1 MRVKGILQNDIND
14 CGVACLATVCS
25 YFNYKVPL
33 IKIRELI
40 KCPEEGISIL
50 DICKAA
56 EKLNL
61 NTEALYGTWEELYN
75 EIILTHK
82 LPIIVHTETN
92 EGYQH
97 YIVVYKYFRKKV
109 FVFDPGEGHK
119 VYSRRE
125 FCDIWSGYLITFK
138 PEKSFSKYK
147 YINHYKKYID
157 VVWENK
163 KYICLSIFLFTV
175 IIGLEVIGA
184 MTYQIVIDRYVLGS
198 RDTSFIGQISLIKDN
213 IHIVFF
219 SLIFIYIISFFV
231 EIVED
236 SVYRNVISQ
245 YEFDDKTNWG
255 QLVEQGVYPV
265 VLDDYIPIKKGKDNY
280 TSYQKVLSDLK
291 GEYMP
296 IQFGM
301 YGDYVMFD
309 EGARDNLIYLTKDA
323 NTILY
328 VNGTLSERF
337 PIPIVPGAYGF
348 VADDYTQME
357 SYYIRCYMPYSMFQ
371 KFLQDEQIR
380 KTYGVLDAGAM
391 EHPTDPKE
399 YNPIMNYMVMNRI
412 PETDEKKIE
421 KDIARIMNELDLRSI
436 GFGIPEGEYVNA
448 SHTWEYGNIENWDRT
463 QMMKNANE
471 ILKRIFLIGAI
482 LLVLFFTIFS
492 LVSYVAITI
501 YLRRRELSILKSMGM
516 GYKSLRKMLLYEN
529 AVLIGFSAIC
539 GTVMSWF
546 IAYGKNEIMRFDN
559 EKEYSQ
565 KNMKE
570 FLKEALNQ

>member
-255 QLVEQGVYPV
+255 QLVEQGVW
-265 VLDDYIPIKKGKDNY
+265 
-280 TSYQKVLSDLK
+280 
-291 GEYMP
+291 
-296 IQFGM
+296 
-301 YGDYVMFD
+301 
-309 EGARDNLIYLTKDA
+309 
-323 NTILY
+323 
-328 VNGTLSERF
+328 
-337 PIPIVPGAYGF
+337 
-348 VADDYTQME
+348 
-357 SYYIRCYMPYSMFQ
+357 C
-371 KFLQDEQIR
+371 
-380 KTYGVLDAGAM
+380 
-391 EHPTDPKE
+391 
-399 YNPIMNYMVMNRI
+399 
-412 PETDEKKIE
+412 
-421 KDIARIMNELDLRSI
+421 
-436 GFGIPEGEYVNA
+436 
-448 SHTWEYGNIENWDRT
+448 
-463 QMMKNANE
+463 
-471 ILKRIFLIGAI
+471 
-482 LLVLFFTIFS
+482 
-492 LVSYVAITI
+492 
-501 YLRRRELSILKSMGM
+501 
-516 GYKSLRKMLLYEN
+516 
-529 AVLIGFSAIC
+529 
-539 GTVMSWF
+539 
-546 IAYGKNEIMRFDN
+546 
-559 EKEYSQ
+559 
-565 KNMKE
+565 
-570 FLKEALNQ
+570 